1 MHAAAA
7 VRPRQRGSVESATTE
22 VQVAALLDRAR
33 AEGRDAL
40 LEPEGFALVAALGIR
55 VPAQRFVRDAAAIT
69 SVDVGAFPGDR
80 VVLKVASPALL
91 HKTDVGGVMVVPRDA
106 GSVAAAVGDMAQRLA
121 GYPIAGFTLSEYVPH
136 SDALGGE
143 LLVGL
148 RYTADFGPVVTV
160 GPGGIHAELLARHL
174 TPGTELAVI
183 ADGLTARERI
193 PAVLAEHPVTGIAG
207 GLGRGGR
214 ALIPLEQLAAVLE
227 SLLAF
232 AATPP
237 GRRVAELEINPL
249 ALAADGPVALDVLV
263 TLRHDRT
270 DAVPPRPVHKLRHL
284 LEPERVALVGVSAE
298 GMNAGRRI
306 LGNLLREGFRPEHIA
321 IVHPHA
327 EQIDG
332 VRCHRS
338 VAALPWAADLC
349 VLAVA
354 AARVPDLVAEL
365 VAARAAESLIV
376 IPGGLG
382 EREGSASLEARVRET
397 LAAARATPWGGPVL
411 NGGNCL
417 GVRSAPGHYDTTFIP
432 DYKLQ
437 PRGVSVAPIAL
448 IAQSGAFA
456 IARWSKLAGLDP
468 RYLVSVGNQT
478 DLTVGDYLTYLEG
491 DPAVELFACYIE
503 GFRPLD
509 GRRWL
514 AAAAAIVRSGR
525 QVLLYRGAR
534 TPAGVAAGA
543 SHTAAIAGDY
553 VVTRELAREAGVVV
567 AESLEAFD
575 DFLRLFA
582 LLGERRPAGMRLA
595 AVSNAGFECVA
606 LADNLAPFA
615 LARLGA
621 STVGRLEGVLT
632 GVGLSEVVDVRQPLD
647 LTPMM
652 GDAAFAD
659 CVAALLGDDGVD
671 VAVVGCVPLTGAL
684 QTLPP
689 GAGHAEN
696 LADPAAL
703 AHRLGRLRQ
712 TGRKSWIVVVDAGAR
727 YDAFAALLEQARI
740 PTFRAM
746 DRALRAFGVFCRA
759 MRARRREGPVGPD
772 LPVAASETMN
782 RGGNAW

>member
-7 VRPRQRGSVESATTE
+7 VRPRQRGFVESATTE
-22 VQVAALLDRAR
+22 VRVAALLDRAR

-55 VPAQRFVRDAAAIT
+55 VPVQRFVRDAGEIT
-69 SVDVGAFPGDR
+69 SVDVQAFPGDR
-80 VVLKVASPALL
+80 VVVKVASPALL

-106 GSVAAAVGDMAQRLA
+106 ASLATAARDMARRLA
-121 GYPIAGFTLSEYVPH
+121 GYPIAGFTLSEFVPH
-136 SDALGGE
+136 TDALAGE

-148 RYTADFGPVVTV
+148 RYTEDFGPVVTV

-174 TPGTELAVI
+174 APGTELAVI
-183 ADGLTARERI
+183 AEGLTSRERI
-193 PAVLAEHPVTGIAG
+193 PAVLAEYAVTRIAG
-207 GLGRGGR
+207 GLERGGR
-214 ALIPLEQLAAVLE
+214 ALIPIERLAAVLE

-232 AATPP
+232 AATPH
-237 GRRVAELEINPL
+237 GGRVAELEINPL
-249 ALAADGPVALDVLV
+249 ALAPEGPVALDVIV
-263 TLRHDRT
+263 TLRHDRA
-270 DAVPPRPVHKLRHL
+270 DAVPPRPIHKLRHL

-298 GMNAGRRI
+298 DPNAGRLI
-306 LGNLLREGFRPEHIA
+306 LGNLLRQGFPPERIA

-327 EQIDG
+327 GQIDG
-332 VRCHRS
+332 VRCYPS
-338 VAALPWAADLC
+338 VGALPWAADLC

-354 AARVPDLVAEL
+354 ASRVPDLVAEL

-382 EREGSASLEARVRET
+382 ERQGSAPLEARVRDI
-397 LAAARATPWGGPVL
+397 LAPTRGTSWGGPVL

-417 GVRSAPGHYDTTFIP
+417 GVRSAPGRYDTTFIP

-437 PRGVSVAPIAL
+437 PRGASVAPVAL

-478 DLTVGDYLTYLEG
+478 DLTVGDYLTYLKD
-491 DPAVELFACYIE
+491 DPAVELFACYVE

-514 AAAAAIVRSGR
+514 EAAAEIVRSGR

-553 VVTRELAREAGVVV
+553 VVTRELARGAGVVV
-567 AESLEAFD
+567 AESLDDFD

-582 LLGERRPAGMRLA
+582 LLGDRRPAGMRLG

-606 LADNLAPFA
+606 MADNLAPFA
-615 LARLGA
+615 LARLA
-621 STVGRLEGVLT
+621 PSTVGRLEDVLT
-632 GVGLSEVVDVRQPLD
+632 GVGLREVVDVRQPLD

-659 CVAALLGDDGVD
+659 CVAALLADEGVD

-684 QTLPP
+684 QTLPS
-689 GAGHAEN
+689 GTGHAEH

-703 AHRLGRLRQ
+703 AGRLGRLRQ
-712 TGRKSWIVVVDAGAR
+712 DGRKAWIAVVDAGAR
-727 YDAFAALLEQARI
+727 YDALAALLEQQRI

-759 MRARRREGPVGPD
+759 MCARRRESPVGSD
-772 LPVAASETMN
+772 IPVAASETMN